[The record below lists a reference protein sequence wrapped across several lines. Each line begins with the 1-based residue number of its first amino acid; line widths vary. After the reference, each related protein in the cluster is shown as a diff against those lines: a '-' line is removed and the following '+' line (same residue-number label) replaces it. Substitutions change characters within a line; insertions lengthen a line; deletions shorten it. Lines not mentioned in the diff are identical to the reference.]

1 MFIIN
6 PYRYASHAITDFYS
20 SIHTSSLYFTLGP
33 VGFNFSSS
41 LHSSSLEFTLGV
53 IGTIYSSSLH
63 SSSLE
68 FTLGYSIPTITSSIY
83 NTVELISKGTGS
95 QLFITDNSIR
105 NYVDLTVT

>member
-6 PYRYASHAITDFYS
+6 PYRYAATGPLPITDFYTT
-20 SIHTSSLYFTLGP
+20 IHSSSLYFTLGP

-41 LHSSSLEFTLGV
+41 
-53 IGTIYSSSLH
+53 IH

-68 FTLGYSIPTITSSIY
+68 FTLGYAVPTIINSIY
-83 NTVELISKGTGS
+83 NTVDAISQGTGS
-95 QLFITDNSIR
+95 QLFIADNSIR